1 MVYGSSFNA
10 CVNTLTEEGCYLM
23 ANTNPTRMLRGLWKS
38 WTTKKKIIFALA
50 GESVA
55 DMTYI
60 AELIAT
66 GKIKPLIDTRYPLAQ
81 LAAAHR
87 YVDEGHKTGNVIIN
101 VVD

>member
-1 MVYGSSFNA
+1 
-10 CVNTLTEEGCYLM
+10 
-23 ANTNPTRMLRGLWKS
+23 MLRGLWTS
-38 WTTKKKIIFALA
+38 WTTKKKIVFALA

-66 GKIKPLIDTRYPLAQ
+66 GKIKPLIDKRYPLAQ

-87 YVDEGHKTGNVIIN
+87 YVEAGHKAGHVVINIA
-101 VVD
+101 D